1 MGQAP
6 RWGCGIQLNSAF
18 GGGNGG
24 KMKIPTIY
32 IVDDDE
38 EVRFS
43 LRSLF
48 EVVGYWVESF
58 ASAEE
63 FLRAE
68 RRASIGC
75 VIIDLRMPGMGG
87 LQLQAALAN
96 EPNALPIIFLSGYG
110 DVPIAVTAMKNGAND
125 FLSKPV
131 NGKLLL
137 EQVEAVVAE
146 SESKFALRQAR
157 AAFVI
162 QFERL
167 SEREREILK
176 LAIAGKNNK
185 EIATDLKLSYRTV
198 ENHRSRIFLKIG
210 VQNLLELMQ
219 KAIAL
224 QVLLLE
230 SV

>member
-1 MGQAP
+1 
-6 RWGCGIQLNSAF
+6 
-18 GGGNGG
+18 
-24 KMKIPTIY
+24 MKIPTIY

>member
-1 MGQAP
+1 
-6 RWGCGIQLNSAF
+6 
-18 GGGNGG
+18 
-24 KMKIPTIY
+24 MKIPTIY

-176 LAIAGKNNK
+176 LAIAGKKQQGNR
-185 EIATDLKLSYRTV
+185 YRF
-198 ENHRSRIFLKIG
+198 EA
-210 VQNLLELMQ
+210 ELPN
-219 KAIAL
+219 
-224 QVLLLE
+224 
-230 SV
+230 S

>member
-1 MGQAP
+1 
-6 RWGCGIQLNSAF
+6 
-18 GGGNGG
+18 
-24 KMKIPTIY
+24 MKIPTIY

-96 EPNALPIIFLSGYG
+96 EPNALPVIFLSGYG